1 MNKHIRV
8 LTGRH
13 AGASLDLLPGDWTV
27 DSADTA
33 AVRISDWTDAPLQL
47 QVGIETGVLHVD
59 DEAAAPWPDLEPRR
73 FGEIVLCVGPAG
85 EPWPS
90 DLELLQRLLAPPP
103 PVVVPAADT
112 VTADASPT
120 APPAHRPRA
129 HAGWMGVA
137 AVALLTPCALLL
149 ASTREAQNAPQAPAV
164 APIPL
169 IERVRTALS
178 QHNIDGL
185 NIEQRDGEITVHGM
199 APTAMESLSVQRD
212 LRNVS
217 PRVRVDMPA
226 APEVVENLRESM
238 QEPGL
243 SISYLGDNRFSVSG
257 AAQQPDRVRAVVD
270 RVRGDLGVNVKDIAL
285 NVRRA
290 NQDGKLDANSVLSV
304 DELHYVESPD
314 GTKRFLAA
322 QH

>member
-1 MNKHIRV
+1 
-8 LTGRH
+8 
-13 AGASLDLLPGDWTV
+13 
-27 DSADTA
+27 
-33 AVRISDWTDAPLQL
+33 
-47 QVGIETGVLHVD
+47 
-59 DEAAAPWPDLEPRR
+59 
-73 FGEIVLCVGPAG
+73 
-85 EPWPS
+85 
-90 DLELLQRLLAPPP
+90 
-103 PVVVPAADT
+103 
-112 VTADASPT
+112 
-120 APPAHRPRA
+120 
-129 HAGWMGVA
+129 
-137 AVALLTPCALLL
+137 
-149 ASTREAQNAPQAPAV
+149 
-164 APIPL
+164 
-169 IERVRTALS
+169 
-178 QHNIDGL
+178 
-185 NIEQRDGEITVHGM
+185 M

>member
-27 DSADTA
+27 DRADTA
-33 AVRISDWTDAPLQL
+33 AVRISDWTDAPLLL
-47 QVGIETGVLHVD
+47 QVGIESGVLRID
-59 DEAAAPWPDLEPRR
+59 DEAAEPWPDLEPRR
-73 FGEIVLCVGPAG
+73 FGDIVLCVGPAG

-90 DLELLQRLLAPPP
+90 DLELLQRLLVPPP
-103 PVVVPAADT
+103 APEPVAEVIAADT
-112 VTADASPT
+112 SPK

-149 ASTREAQNAPQAPAV
+149 ASTREAQHPPQAPAV
-164 APIPL
+164 APVPL
-169 IERVRTALS
+169 LDRVRTALG
-178 QHNIDGL
+178 QHSVDGL

-199 APTAMESLSVQRD
+199 ARTPMESLSVQRE
-212 LRNVS
+212 LRNIS
-217 PRVRVDMPA
+217 PRIRLDLPV
-226 APEVVENLRESM
+226 APEVIENLRESM

-270 RVRGDLGVNVKDIAL
+270 RVRGDLGINIKEIVL
-285 NVRRA
+285 NIRQAR
-290 NQDGKLDANSVLSV
+290 QDSKLDANSVLSV

>member
-13 AGASLDLLPGDWTV
+13 AGASLDLLPGDWIV

-33 AVRISDWTDAPLQL
+33 AVRISDWTAEPLQL
-47 QVGIETGVLHVD
+47 QVGAESGVLRISG
-59 DEAAAPWPDLEPRR
+59 EAAEPWPDLEPRR
-73 FGEIVLCVGPAG
+73 FGDIVVCVGPAG

-90 DLELLQRLLAPPP
+90 DLDLLQRLLAPPP
-103 PVVVPAADT
+103 PAPLPAADAVAVDT
-112 VTADASPT
+112 PVK

-149 ASTREAQNAPQAPAV
+149 ASTREAQHAPQAPAV
-164 APIPL
+164 APLPL
-169 IERVRTALS
+169 IDRVRTALG
-178 QHNIDGL
+178 QHSVDGL

-199 APTAMESLSVQRD
+199 ARTAMESLSVQRE

-217 PRVRVDMPA
+217 PRVRIDLPV
-226 APEVVENLRESM
+226 APEVIENLRESM

-257 AAQQPDRVRAVVD
+257 AAQKPDRVRAVVD
-270 RVRGDLGVNVKDIAL
+270 RVRGDLGVNVKDIVL
-285 NVRRA
+285 NIRRA
-290 NQDGKLDANSVLSV
+290 SQDGKLDANSVLSV